1 MAKSIDDALR
11 EARSIINDEDEPF
24 RYSNASLL
32 RILNTAL
39 REVYSLRPDAFV
51 GNFHSG
57 VLSANDAVDY
67 TEDDLEVAPT
77 ETAFPIDDRI
87 FYSPVVLYVAGKA
100 ELSDDEFANDGR
112 AMTILQA
119 FRNNLTS
126 K

>member
-1 MAKSIDDALR
+1 MSKSIDDCLR
-11 EARSIINDEDEPF
+11 EARSIINDEDAPF
-24 RYSNASLL
+24 RYTDASLL

-51 GNFHSG
+51 GNFQSG
-57 VLSANDAVDY
+57 VLSANDATDY
-67 TEDDLEVAPT
+67 VEADLLQSP
-77 ETAFPIDDRI
+77 ETAFPIDDRL